1 MGNGTVI
8 GWDLG
13 GAHLK
18 AAAVARTA
26 GELTVMDVVQLPCP
40 LWQGL
45 DRLAAAVDQV
55 FERLGAVSRHALTMT
70 GEMADLFRDRAEG
83 VARLADF
90 MERRLGGG
98 RTRYFSGAGFVDA
111 VHAKG
116 MPRRVASANW
126 LASARFVAGQLEAAL
141 FVDVGSTSTD
151 LVPIAGHEVCAVGED
166 DFERL
171 ASGELV
177 YTGVVRTPVM
187 ALVRRVPFE
196 GRRVPLVAEHFATMA
211 DVHRL
216 TGALPAHADQW
227 PAADGGEKTEEG
239 SARRLARMIG
249 RDAASA
255 ALGAWRALARRL
267 ARAQEAMI
275 EAAARRVLAACPVDG
290 AAPVVGAG
298 VGRFV
303 AARLAAR
310 LGRPYRDFA
319 SLFPRIHADPEWVA
333 GCAPAVAVAWLAAQE
348 AEEAARVGG

>member
-1 MGNGTVI
+1 MPEAAVI

-26 GELTVMDVVQLPCP
+26 GELAVLDAVQLPCP
-40 LWQGL
+40 LWRGL
-45 DRLAAAVDQV
+45 DYLAAAVDRAL
-55 FERLGAVSRHALTMT
+55 ERLGAAPCHALTMT

-90 MERRLGGG
+90 MERRLSGR
-98 RTRYFSGAGFVDA
+98 RTRYFAGVGFVDA
-111 VHAKG
+111 AHAKG

-126 LASARFVAGQLEAAL
+126 LASARFVAGRLEAAL
-141 FVDVGSTSTD
+141 FVDVGSTTTD
-151 LVPIAGHEVCAVGED
+151 LVPVAGGEVRAAGED

-177 YTGVVRTPVM
+177 YTGVARTPVM
-187 ALVRRVPFE
+187 ALGRRVPFE

-216 TGALPAHADQW
+216 AGALPEHADQW

-255 ALGAWRALARRL
+255 APAAWRRLARRL
-267 ARAQEAMI
+267 AGYQLAQI
-275 EAAARRVLAACPVDG
+275 EAAARRVLAAAGVE
-290 AAPVVGAG
+290 ATAPVVGAG

-310 LGRPYRDFA
+310 LERPYRDFA
-319 SLFPRIHADPEWVA
+319 GLFHRIRADPEWVA
-333 GCAPAVAVAWLAAQE
+333 GCAPAVAVACLAAEE
-348 AEEAARVGG
+348 AEEAIHVGS